1 MCKSALCLLSVWNL
15 MSPLCSSTT
24 VSYMMWEFW
33 WLCHKLGLYCWFCN
47 AQTWFI
53 STSSLKSVI
62 TIMFLDPD
70 FLYDAEI
77 PAICKHLR
85 QKVIYLCLHGFSGPF
100 GPKMAVF
107 WGKIGKGW
115 CSVDPQQTHSC
126 FWGLLPLCHFW
137 RKSIKKCDLEHAD
150 RQTDR
155 HMLWQ
160 RQTEFI
166 ICLMH
171 YSYGADKY
179 MFKFLGD
186 IITDWFMYSV
196 FIVVLCT
203 VCSKNFT
210 SKTW

>member
-1 MCKSALCLLSVWNL
+1 MCKTALCLLTIWNL
-15 MSPLCSSTT
+15 TSPSCSSTP
-24 VSYMMWEFW
+24 VSNMMWEFW
-33 WLCHKLGLYCWFCN
+33 WLCHKLGLYCLFFN

-85 QKVIYLCLHGFSGPF
+85 QKVVYLCLHGFSWPF
-100 GPKMAVF
+100 GPKWQFLGGQNREGVVHC
-107 WGKIGKGW
+107 W
-115 CSVDPQQTHSC
+115 QQTPSY

-137 RKSIKKCDLEHAD
+137 RKSIKKCDREHAD

-155 HMLWQ
+155 LWQ

-166 ICLMH
+166 ICPMLYAVAMGQINTCLNFRR
-171 YSYGADKY
+171 YYYG
-179 MFKFLGD
+179 LVH
-186 IITDWFMYSV
+186 V
-196 FIVVLCT
+196 FCFHCCVV
-203 VCSKNFT
+203 
-210 SKTW
+210 